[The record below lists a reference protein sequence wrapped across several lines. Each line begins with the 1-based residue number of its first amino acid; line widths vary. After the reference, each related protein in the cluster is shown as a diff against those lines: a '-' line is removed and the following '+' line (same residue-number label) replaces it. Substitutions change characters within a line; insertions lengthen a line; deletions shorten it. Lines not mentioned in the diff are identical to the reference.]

1 MSFVESHEQYKHNLL
16 ESYSLPDKN
25 GVVKLNLKDDSSREY
40 TEFNAYMYD
49 SVKREMMESLYAFAM
64 KLFNRC
70 NSYGFCNDS
79 NESEYEDNEKIEM
92 LPALK
97 YKWMSIRRFGI
108 YEKETKGISIIGT
121 NEIIINGGSDIE
133 MLKLEY
139 SRYYNGYSVVFTG
152 TLQDLI
158 DIINQF
164 TDSPNE
170 FSLILPEDEVEY
182 VGEISGLVRVLKNFN
197 SKYN

>member
-1 MSFVESHEQYKHNLL
+1 MSFVENHEQYKHNLL
-16 ESYSLPDKN
+16 ESYVLSDKN
-25 GVVKLNLKDDSSREY
+25 GVVKLNLKDDSSRVY
-40 TEFNAYMYD
+40 TEYNAYMYD
-49 SVKREMMESLYAFAM
+49 CVKREMMESLYAFAM

-79 NESEYEDNEKIEM
+79 EESEYKDGEKIEM

-108 YEKETKGISIIGT
+108 YEKETKGINIIGT
-121 NEIIINGGSDIE
+121 NEIIINGGGDIE

-139 SRYYNGYSVVFTG
+139 SRYYNGYSIAFTG
-152 TLQDLI
+152 SLQDLI

-164 TDSPNE
+164 TVSPNE

-182 VGEISGLVRVLKNFN
+182 VGEIAGLVRVLKNFN
-197 SKYN
+197 SKNN

>member
-16 ESYSLPDKN
+16 ESYSLSVNN
-25 GVVKLNLKDDSSREY
+25 GVVKLNLKDECSRDY
-40 TEFNAYMYD
+40 TEYNAYMYD

-79 NESEYEDNEKIEM
+79 NESEYEDGEKIEM

-97 YKWMSIRRFGI
+97 YKWMNIHRFGI
-108 YEKETKGISIIGT
+108 YDSETKGISILSST
-121 NEIIINGGSDIE
+121 EIVISGGGNIE

-139 SRYYNGYSVVFTG
+139 SRHYNDYLVVFTG
-152 TLQDLI
+152 ALQDLI

-182 VGEISGLVRVLKNFN
+182 VGEVAGLVRVLKNFN
-197 SKYN
+197 SKHR